1 MRRQALMMAV
11 VLGLAAPRLLAH
23 GGGAHLK
30 GTVSA
35 ITSEQIAV
43 KDADGHESE
52 AKISPQTRF
61 MHGKAV
67 GKRDDLHQGDRVV
80 VHTRKKGDG
89 LEAVEIHYGDRAK
102 KAP

>member
-1 MRRQALMMAV
+1 MKKQAFMMV
-11 VLGLAAPRLLAH
+11 VLLGLAASPLLAH

-35 ITSEQIAV
+35 IASDQITV

-52 AKISPQTRF
+52 AKITPQTRF
-61 MHGKAV
+61 MRGKAV
-67 GKRDDLHQGDRVV
+67 GKREELHQGNRVV
-80 VHTRKKGDG
+80 VHTRKKGDA
-89 LEAVEIHYGDRAK
+89 LEAVEVHYGATAK

>member
-1 MRRQALMMAV
+1 MKKQALMMVAFV
-11 VLGLAAPRLLAH
+11 GLAASPLLAH

-30 GTVSA
+30 GTISA
-35 ITSEQIAV
+35 IASDQVTV

-52 AKISPQTRF
+52 ARITPQTRF
-61 MHGKAV
+61 MRAKAV

-80 VHTRKKGDG
+80 VHTRKKGG
-89 LEAVEIHYGDRAK
+89 ALEAVEVHYGATAK